1 MRFGER
7 ISPSGTLTAAQKVLQ
22 PRWKKKK
29 KPGTEKVLVGTQLL
43 SPLATARV
51 VSKLPRHLFLNGY
64 GSLPLQ
70 VLVDVVVA
78 VVAGQSHQD
87 ARSTAALP
95 LATQAAVADAA
106 AQRAG
111 PGLRENGQN

>member
-1 MRFGER
+1 M
-7 ISPSGTLTAAQKVLQ
+7 
-22 PRWKKKK
+22 
-29 KPGTEKVLVGTQLL
+29 
-43 SPLATARV
+43 
-51 VSKLPRHLFLNGY
+51 
-64 GSLPLQ
+64 
-70 VLVDVVVA
+70 DVVVA

-111 PGLRENGQN
+111 PGLREKGQN